1 MRRSLVVALAA
12 ALMMVLAVTGVA
24 AADDGG
30 RPLSTA
36 LTGAEEDARA
46 GRCECHRSGG
56 ELRLN
61 QGQNE
66 VCFDI
71 SWADVDGTVF
81 AGHIHVAPAGAPG
94 PIVVTLFTGSFAGTD
109 SVAGCAEDVDA
120 ELIKAIRHDP
130 TAYYVNV
137 HSRPNF
143 PGGAVQGQ
151 TRRLEQTSAGRP
163 GGLQAAPP
171 RAAPPPDAS

>member
-1 MRRSLVVALAA
+1 MRRSLVAALAA

-36 LTGAEEDARA
+36 LTGAEEAPGPGDPNATGQA
-46 GRCECHRSGG
+46 

-71 SWADVDGTVF
+71 SWADIDGTVF
-81 AGHIHVAPAGAPG
+81 AGHIHVAPAGDPG

-109 SVAGCAEDVDA
+109 SVSGCAEDVDA

-143 PGGAVQGQ
+143 PGGAVRGQ
-151 TRRLEQTSAGRP
+151 LG
-163 GGLQAAPP
+163 
-171 RAAPPPDAS
+171 D

>member
-1 MRRSLVVALAA
+1 MRRSLPALVTALAV
-12 ALMMVLAVTGVA
+12 VLTLAGVA
-24 AADDGG
+24 AADDAG
-30 RPLSTA
+30 RPLSTT
-36 LTGAEEDARA
+36 LTGAEEAPGPGDANA
-46 GRCECHRSGG
+46 TGQAD
-56 ELRLN
+56 LTLN

-81 AGHIHVAPAGAPG
+81 AGHIHVGAAGAPG
-94 PIVVTLFTGSFAGTD
+94 PVVVTLFTGTFAGTD
-109 SVAGCAEDVDA
+109 SVSGCAQDVDG

-143 PGGAVQGQ
+143 PGGAVRGQ
-151 TRRLEQTSAGRP
+151 LG
-163 GGLQAAPP
+163 
-171 RAAPPPDAS
+171 D

>member
-1 MRRSLVVALAA
+1 MRRTLTAIATGVAV
-12 ALMMVLAVTGVA
+12 VLALGGVA

-30 RPLSTA
+30 RPLSTT
-36 LTGAEEDARA
+36 LTGAEEAPGPGDANA
-46 GRCECHRSGG
+46 TGQA

-71 SWADVDGTVF
+71 SWADIDGTVF
-81 AGHIHVAPAGAPG
+81 AGHIHVAPAGDPG
-94 PIVVTLFTGSFAGTD
+94 PIVVSLFSGTFAGTD
-109 SVAGCAEDVDA
+109 AISGCVTDVDA

-130 TAYYVNV
+130 SQYYVNV

-143 PGGAVQGQ
+143 PGGAVRGQ
-151 TRRLEQTSAGRP
+151 LG
-163 GGLQAAPP
+163 
-171 RAAPPPDAS
+171 D